1 MNIYNP
7 LSHDFLLFDIQFKL
21 LYALDSLHNDG
32 CGCPSAIAYSRNT
45 IFAHL
50 QLM

>member
-1 MNIYNP
+1 MNIYNRLP
-7 LSHDFLLFDIQFKL
+7 HDSLLFDTRFKL

-32 CGCPSAIAYSRNT
+32 RGCPSAIAYSRNT
-45 IFAHL
+45 IFTHL